1 MKTFQTSAIVS
12 TTLFALLGTSS
23 SAFAQTD
30 LRDRV
35 ATAVE
40 AVEKSCGN
48 DINALCGK
56 VTRGEGRLLLC
67 MQAHED
73 QLSRSCQFALY
84 RASRRLENALHRVER
99 TADTCWADIEAQC
112 NDADKIGQCLV
123 QKRASLSQ
131 ACQTVVTAIQQAV
144 RGAEGLRGASVL
156 SSDNK
161 DLGQVVDVQ
170 RGADG
175 KVHSIKVEV
184 GRFLGLGSK
193 VIEITGDKLEE
204 IADKIKAR
212 IDGDQVRT
220 LPEAPK
226 Q

>member
-1 MKTFQTSAIVS
+1 M
-12 TTLFALLGTSS
+12 
-23 SAFAQTD
+23 
-30 LRDRV
+30 
-35 ATAVE
+35 
-40 AVEKSCGN
+40 
-48 DINALCGK
+48 
-56 VTRGEGRLLLC
+56 
-67 MQAHED
+67 
-73 QLSRSCQFALY
+73 
-84 RASRRLENALHRVER
+84 
-99 TADTCWADIEAQC
+99 
-112 NDADKIGQCLV
+112 
-123 QKRASLSQ
+123 
-131 ACQTVVTAIQQAV
+131 
-144 RGAEGLRGASVL
+144 RGASVL